1 MTDDPDRATA
11 YCPTCLAEYREG
23 FDECADD
30 GTPLLPGAAPAPEA
44 APEEPDRPRIQTGAR
59 WQKLADIGSE
69 EHARLLAGR
78 LESEG
83 IPVTLS
89 PDRLYEFYG
98 SGTGGLLGQAIEV
111 YVPEDQILRARQ
123 VIEELE
129 RA

>member
-1 MTDDPDRATA
+1 MTPNRAAA
-11 YCPTCLAEYREG
+11 YCPTCRAEYREG
-23 FDECADD
+23 FDVCADD
-30 GTPLLPGAAPAPEA
+30 GTTLLAGPAPAPDEESDE
-44 APEEPDRPRIQTGAR
+44 PERPRIQTGAR

-98 SGTGGLLGQAIEV
+98 RGTGSLLGQAIEL